1 MSEKLSF
8 YEKLIKVQKELK
20 APKSNYNKF
29 GNFYYRS
36 AEDILEAVK
45 PLNAKYGLV
54 LTLKDEPVLVG
65 ERYYIKATARI
76 TDGDESH
83 EVTAYARESQAK
95 KGMDDS
101 QITGTASSYA
111 RKYALN
117 GLFLIDDTKDA
128 DTDEY
133 QNQTSVNLSEL
144 NNQIITLFAK
154 ALEKVGDR
162 NKLYKTLG
170 LNKTKMTELT
180 KSDDVEAKRKVIEQL
195 EGIINDSQE
204 G

>member
-1 MSEKLSF
+1 MTLLQKLA
-8 YEKLIKVQKELK
+8 KVQLELK
-20 APKSNYNKF
+20 APKSNFNKF
-29 GNFYYRS
+29 GGFYYRS
-36 AEDILEAVK
+36 LEDILEAVK
-45 PLNAKYGLV
+45 PLLDKHG
-54 LTLKDEPVLVG
+54 LTLTISDEPVMVG
-65 ERYYIKATARI
+65 DRFYIKATARLS
-76 TDGDESH
+76 DGKENI
-83 EVTAYARESQAK
+83 EVTAYAREAAGK
-95 KGMDDS
+95 KGMDEA
-101 QITGTASSYA
+101 QVTGASSSYA

-128 DTDEY
+128 DTNEF
-133 QNQTSVNLSEL
+133 QEQTTGNINEL

-180 KSDDVEAKRKVIEQL
+180 KSDDIDAKQKVIQQL
-195 EGIINDSQE
+195 ESILNDGQD

>member
-1 MSEKLSF
+1 MTLLQKLA
-8 YEKLIKVQKELK
+8 KVQLELK
-20 APKSNYNKF
+20 APKSNFNNF
-29 GNFYYRS
+29 GGFYYRS
-36 AEDILEAVK
+36 LEDILEAVK
-45 PLNAKYGLV
+45 PLLDKHG
-54 LTLKDEPVLVG
+54 LTLTISDEPVLIG
-65 ERYYIKATARI
+65 DRFYIKATARI
-76 TDGDESH
+76 SDGKENL
-83 EVTAYARESQAK
+83 EVTAYAREAAK
-95 KGMDDS
+95 KKSMDEA
-101 QITGTASSYA
+101 QVTGASSSYA

-117 GLFLIDDTKDA
+117 GLFLIDDTKDP

-133 QNQTSVNLSEL
+133 VEQTVGNINEL

-180 KSDDVEAKRKVIEQL
+180 KSDDIDAKQKVIQQL
-195 EGIINDSQE
+195 ESILNDGQD